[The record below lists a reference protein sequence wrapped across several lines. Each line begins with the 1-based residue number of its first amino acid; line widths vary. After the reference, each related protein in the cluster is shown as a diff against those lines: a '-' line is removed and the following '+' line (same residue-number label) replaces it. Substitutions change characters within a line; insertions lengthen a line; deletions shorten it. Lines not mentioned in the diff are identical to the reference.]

1 METLITEEDQDMI
14 DLKFFLS
21 NEELHHQ
28 VYQFIFHLKLDNV
41 AT

>member
-28 VYQFIFHLKLDNV
+28 DINID
-41 AT
+41 T